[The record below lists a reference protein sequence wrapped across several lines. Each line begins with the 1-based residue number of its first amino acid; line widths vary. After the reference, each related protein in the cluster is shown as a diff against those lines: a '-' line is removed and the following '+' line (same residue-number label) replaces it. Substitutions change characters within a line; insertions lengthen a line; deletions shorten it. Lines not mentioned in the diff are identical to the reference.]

1 MPVILQSSQRFSTNR
16 QFSQS
21 SLPTPQISHGCHVT
35 PKLSWHW
42 FTWISPPC
50 KILHSQ
56 SVEQAVRT
64 ISTSGKK
71 KKKKICKSSKIVISR
86 LSNAET
92 SLKSSGRKKKK
103 KRKWNPVTRIIWQD
117 DSSLVKGIGTA
128 VFSGFPAEYYCLCFI
143 SVVVVLSH
151 FEPSNCQSWAPFSLQ
166 RRSYH
171 SVSKQQSTL
180 NN

>member
-1 MPVILQSSQRFSTNR
+1 MAAMWRQSWADTDSLEYLLHAKYYIPKVWSKL
-16 QFSQS
+16 SEL
-21 SLPTPQISHGCHVT
+21 SLP
-35 PKLSWHW
+35 
-42 FTWISPPC
+42 
-50 KILHSQ
+50 
-56 SVEQAVRT
+56 A
-64 ISTSGKK
+64 GKK

-128 VFSGFPAEYYCLCFI
+128 VFSGFPAEYYCRCFI